1 VSSATGVGSMPGEDF
16 TAAVQ
21 QVLDAVPGHVHLPEL
36 PARGPIADLVG
47 RAAAVTSEL
56 GFDLQPAGWRLTD
69 APGVDHRRAR
79 SLLAQDLDVLEELL
93 QGYAGP
99 LKVQVAGPW
108 TLASMVEKPRG
119 DKVLS
124 DYGARRETA
133 QALAEGVRVH
143 LADVQRRVPGA
154 DVVLQVDEP
163 ALPFVLG
170 GQVPTASGFNRH
182 RSVTPALAQDSLEWV
197 LEAAGQHP
205 TVVHCCAADVP
216 IALLRRSGARGV
228 SIDVGALAAGAYEDL
243 AVALDEGAR
252 LHLGVVPSSGDS
264 VPSAKV
270 PLERVLRL
278 MDMLGFD
285 PEEVSGQLVLTPACG
300 LAGASASYA
309 GGVLRA
315 LAEAAAELG

>member
-1 VSSATGVGSMPGEDF
+1 MPGEDF

-21 QVLDAVPGHVHLPEL
+21 QVLDAVPGYVHLPEL

-69 APGVDHRRAR
+69 ASGVDHRRAR

-154 DVVLQVDEP
+154 EVVLQVDEP

-197 LEAAGQHP
+197 LGAAGQHP

-216 IALLRRSGARGV
+216 IALLRRSGAGGV

-243 AVALDEGAR
+243 AVALDEGDR
-252 LHLGVVPSSGDS
+252 VHLGVVPSSGDS

-270 PLERVLRL
+270 PLEGVLRL